1 MRVRVTRFQF
11 PAADVDKAVEQLNG
25 ALDRLSKK
33 GLERVDI
40 LVDPKT
46 GSAIT
51 VAVWE
56 SEEALNAS
64 EDEADEL
71 RSELAL
77 ELTGWVQGV
86 ERYDVVRSETYS

>member
-11 PAADVDKAVEQLNG
+11 PAADVEKAVKQLNG

-40 LVDPKT
+40 LLDPKT
-46 GSAIT
+46 GAAVT
-51 VAVWE
+51 VAVWA
-56 SEEALNAS
+56 SEEAMKAS
-64 EDEADEL
+64 EEEAEEL

-77 ELTGWVQGV
+77 ELTGWIQGV
-86 ERYDVVRSETYS
+86 ERYDVIRSETY